1 MVPRGFFFHAS
12 GDVAVFLASQPPFCF
27 VNMGMSQNPLVK
39 VPKIT
44 QNRSWLLYLWM
55 FSGYLVL
62 THTQYHL
69 TVGIIITIILIVII
83 PIFKIYS
90 SPGVDRTW
98 YFQEYHYSNLGIETS
113 IFYLLQDD
121 IYHI

>member
-1 MVPRGFFFHAS
+1 
-12 GDVAVFLASQPPFCF
+12 
-27 VNMGMSQNPLVK
+27 MGMSQNPLVK

-98 YFQEYHYSNLGIETS
+98 KNQTDLPGWWFGTFF
-113 IFYLLQDD
+113 IFPFSWE
-121 IYHI
+121 

>member
-1 MVPRGFFFHAS
+1 
-12 GDVAVFLASQPPFCF
+12 
-27 VNMGMSQNPLVK
+27 MGMSQNPQVK

-69 TVGIIITIILIVII
+69 TSGIIITIILIVII
-83 PIFKIYS
+83 PILKIYS
-90 SPGVDRTW
+90 YPGVDRTW
-98 YFQEYHYSNLGIETS
+98 YFQEYHHSNLGR
-113 IFYLLQDD
+113 
-121 IYHI
+121 